1 MKRIFC
7 IVFVASL
14 LCGGLLSVSKVYS
27 DVTLSSRYMGQL
39 EGNLE
44 AWWGSDCSCY
54 FTGYCNECLVYA
66 NRGASPPWYD
76 ASKCEG
82 SSEEIF
88 HVGMGSAM
96 SETADCD
103 DFSVDCEYF
112 YDCFDEDCTDC
123 ERTSGCGGC
132 YVPTSG
138 SSAC

>member
-44 AWWGSDCSCY
+44 AWWGTDCSCY
-54 FTGYCNECLVYA
+54 YWGSCDTCLLYA
-66 NRGASPPWYD
+66 DRGADPPFGYLS
-76 ASKCEG
+76 SKCAT
-82 SSEEIF
+82 SESVA
-88 HVGMGSAM
+88 HVKLGDAM